1 MKYYVYGRNTKNA
14 GFVPGDYL
22 TLDHDVLNL
31 IVFTIKQA
39 QDMYRSGLK
48 VKIYDDFEK
57 FLIYADELSN
67 TAIDFYEL
75 VYIGEV
81 IYNCSDI
88 NCLPSLILNMNEEL
102 RADTLEV
109 ELTEIEG
116 HNLINCF
123 RDFAKFGINSEL
135 RHAFRGD
142 HKMLDDTLL
151 KIEEIL
157 DDNRKTN
164 QTN

>member
-1 MKYYVYGRNTKNA
+1 MKYYIYGRKTKKA
-14 GFVPGDYL
+14 CFVPSDYL
-22 TLDHDVLNL
+22 TLDHDILNL
-31 IVFTIKQA
+31 IVFAIKQA
-39 QDMYRSGLK
+39 QYKYRSELK
-48 VKIYDDFEK
+48 VKIYDDIEK
-57 FLIYADELSN
+57 FLVYADELSN

-81 IYNCSDI
+81 IYNSSDI
-88 NCLPSLILNMNEEL
+88 NCLPSLMLNMNEEL

-123 RDFAKFGINSEL
+123 RDFTRVGINSEL

-157 DDNRKTN
+157 DDNK
-164 QTN
+164 